1 MIRAKIL
8 SFTEQGSLVGEQIAA
23 VLSEQLTEQYARSQ
37 DLSLQH
43 TDLSRF
49 LQQAMMD
56 CDLILWV
63 GALDRA
69 MRLIAPYVQ
78 GNGYGPAV
86 FVVSEDGTFI
96 ARLLSRDEEKFEL
109 ILEQVGKTLNAQLV
123 R

>member
-8 SFTEQGSLVGEQIAA
+8 SFTEQGSLVGAQVAS
-23 VLSEQLTEQYARSQ
+23 VLSEQLIEQYARSQ

-56 CDLILWV
+56 CDLMIWI
-63 GALDRA
+63 GEIERA

-78 GNGYGPAV
+78 GNGYDPAV
-86 FVVSEDGTFI
+86 FVLSEDRTFI
-96 ARLLSRDEEKFEL
+96 TRLLSRDGKDIEL
-109 ILEQVGKTLNAQLV
+109 ILEQLVKALQAQLV